1 MSSMYRYWPFRSRTR
16 TSDICQHAPRG
27 RLEEEV
33 VDTLHVRGVA
43 TGREGV
49 STPAEGVGTRPGDA
63 RASASRAG
71 PPCAPSTSAARE
83 LSIAVESATLEDE
96 DESKSSSTST
106 SAARELSIAV
116 ESATLEDE
124 DESKSS
130 RTSSHD
136 ASSRPDAS
144 GSLRRSPSSPAVA
157 TPAQPGVALQETPV
171 FAAQAVLIK
180 RSGDAS
186 RSKRAN
192 SLLSRSVGRD
202 GKESPTMTRSYSWN
216 SGLRHFGGDDDGSPG
231 SESPRLAPP
240 RR

>member
-1 MSSMYRYWPFRSRTR
+1 MYRYWPFRSRTR
-16 TSDICQHAPRG
+16 TSDNCQHAPRG

-71 PPCAPSTSAARE
+71 APCAP
-83 LSIAVESATLEDE
+83 
-96 DESKSSSTST
+96 ST

-171 FAAQAVLIK
+171 FAAQAVQIK
-180 RSGDAS
+180 RLGDAS

>member
-16 TSDICQHAPRG
+16 TSDNFQHAPRG

-33 VDTLHVRGVA
+33 VDTLPVRGVA

-71 PPCAPSTSAARE
+71 PPCAP
-83 LSIAVESATLEDE
+83 
-96 DESKSSSTST
+96 ST

>member
-71 PPCAPSTSAARE
+71 PPCAP
-83 LSIAVESATLEDE
+83 
-96 DESKSSSTST
+96 ST

>member
-1 MSSMYRYWPFRSRTR
+1 MYRYWPFRSRTR

-96 DESKSSSTST
+96 DESKSSRTS
-106 SAARELSIAV
+106 SHDAARELSIAV
-116 ESATLEDE
+116 ESATPEDE

-144 GSLRRSPSSPAVA
+144 GSLRRSPSPPAVA

-202 GKESPTMTRSYSWN
+202 GKAPPTMTRSYSCNW
-216 SGLRHFGGDDDGSPG
+216 GLRHLGGDDDGSPG

>member
-1 MSSMYRYWPFRSRTR
+1 MYRYWPFRSRTR

-71 PPCAPSTSAARE
+71 PPCAP
-83 LSIAVESATLEDE
+83 
-96 DESKSSSTST
+96 ST

>member
-1 MSSMYRYWPFRSRTR
+1 MYRYWPFRSRTR

-96 DESKSSSTST
+96 DESKSS
-106 SAARELSIAV
+106 
-116 ESATLEDE
+116 
-124 DESKSS
+124 

-144 GSLRRSPSSPAVA
+144 GSLRRSPSSPATA

>member
-1 MSSMYRYWPFRSRTR
+1 MS
-16 TSDICQHAPRG
+16 APRG

-33 VDTLHVRGVA
+33 VDTLGVRGVA

-49 STPAEGVGTRPGDA
+49 TASTPAEGVGTRPGDA

-71 PPCAPSTSAARE
+71 APCAPSTSAARE

-96 DESKSSSTST
+96 DESKSS
-106 SAARELSIAV
+106 
-116 ESATLEDE
+116 
-124 DESKSS
+124 
-130 RTSSHD
+130 RTSSRD
-136 ASSRPDAS
+136 ASRRLDAS
-144 GSLRRSPSSPAVA
+144 GSLRRSHSSPADA
-157 TPAQPGVALQETPV
+157 MPAQPGVALQETPV

-180 RSGDAS
+180 RERLGDAS

-202 GKESPTMTRSYSWN
+202 GKELPTMTRSYSWN
-216 SGLRHFGGDDDGSPG
+216 SRLGHFGSDDDGSPG

-240 RR
+240 RRARHFGSDDDGSPGSESPRLAPPRR

>member
-1 MSSMYRYWPFRSRTR
+1 MS
-16 TSDICQHAPRG
+16 APRG

-33 VDTLHVRGVA
+33 ADTLGVRGVA

-49 STPAEGVGTRPGDA
+49 TASTPAEGAGTRPGDA
-63 RASASRAG
+63 RAPASRAG

-96 DESKSSSTST
+96 DE
-106 SAARELSIAV
+106 L
-116 ESATLEDE
+116 
-124 DESKSS
+124 KSS
-130 RTSSHD
+130 RTSSRD
-136 ASSRPDAS
+136 ASPRPDAS
-144 GSLRRSPSSPAVA
+144 GSLRRSPSSPAA
-157 TPAQPGVALQETPV
+157 AMPAQPGVALQETPV

-180 RSGDAS
+180 RERSGDAS
-186 RSKRAN
+186 RRAN

-202 GKESPTMTRSYSWN
+202 GKESPTMTRSVSWN
-216 SGLRHFGGDDDGSPG
+216 SRLSQEHRHFGSDDDGSPG

>member
-1 MSSMYRYWPFRSRTR
+1 MS
-16 TSDICQHAPRG
+16 APRG

-33 VDTLHVRGVA
+33 VDTLGVRGVA

-49 STPAEGVGTRPGDA
+49 TASTPAEGVGTRPGDA

-96 DESKSSSTST
+96 DE
-106 SAARELSIAV
+106 L
-116 ESATLEDE
+116 
-124 DESKSS
+124 KSS
-130 RTSSHD
+130 RTSSRD
-136 ASSRPDAS
+136 ASPRPDAS
-144 GSLRRSPSSPAVA
+144 GSLRRSPSSPAA
-157 TPAQPGVALQETPV
+157 AMPAQPGVALQETPV

-180 RSGDAS
+180 RERSGDAS

-202 GKESPTMTRSYSWN
+202 GKELPTMTRSYSWN
-216 SGLRHFGGDDDGSPG
+216 SRLGHFGSDDDGSPG

-240 RR
+240 RRARHFGSDDDGSPGSESPRLAPPRR

>member
-16 TSDICQHAPRG
+16 SSDKSAPRG

-33 VDTLHVRGVA
+33 VDTLGVRGVA

-49 STPAEGVGTRPGDA
+49 T
-63 RASASRAG
+63 AS
-71 PPCAPSTSAARE
+71 
-83 LSIAVESATLEDE
+83 
-96 DESKSSSTST
+96 

-130 RTSSHD
+130 RTSSRD
-136 ASSRPDAS
+136 ASRRLDAS
-144 GSLRRSPSSPAVA
+144 GSLRRSHSSPAA
-157 TPAQPGVALQETPV
+157 AMPAQPGVALQETPV

-180 RSGDAS
+180 RERSGNAS

-202 GKESPTMTRSYSWN
+202 GKELPTMTRSNSWN
-216 SGLRHFGGDDDGSPG
+216 SRLRHFGSDDDGSPG

>member
-16 TSDICQHAPRG
+16 SSDKSAPRG

-33 VDTLHVRGVA
+33 VDTLGVRGVA

-49 STPAEGVGTRPGDA
+49 T
-63 RASASRAG
+63 AS
-71 PPCAPSTSAARE
+71 SAARE

-96 DESKSSSTST
+96 DE
-106 SAARELSIAV
+106 L
-116 ESATLEDE
+116 
-124 DESKSS
+124 KSS
-130 RTSSHD
+130 RTSSRD
-136 ASSRPDAS
+136 ASPRPDAS
-144 GSLRRSPSSPAVA
+144 GSLRRSPSSPAA
-157 TPAQPGVALQETPV
+157 AMPAQPGVALQETPV

-180 RSGDAS
+180 RERSGDAS
-186 RSKRAN
+186 RRAN

-202 GKESPTMTRSYSWN
+202 GKESPTMTRSVSWN
-216 SGLRHFGGDDDGSPG
+216 SRLSQEHRHFGSDDDGSPG

>member
-63 RASASRAG
+63 RAPASRAG
-71 PPCAPSTSAARE
+71 PPCAP
-83 LSIAVESATLEDE
+83 
-96 DESKSSSTST
+96 ST

>member
-1 MSSMYRYWPFRSRTR
+1 MYRYWPFRSRTR
-16 TSDICQHAPRG
+16 TSDNCQHAPRG

-71 PPCAPSTSAARE
+71 APCAP
-83 LSIAVESATLEDE
+83 
-96 DESKSSSTST
+96 ST

>member
-16 TSDICQHAPRG
+16 TSDNCQHAPRG

-71 PPCAPSTSAARE
+71 APCAP
-83 LSIAVESATLEDE
+83 
-96 DESKSSSTST
+96 ST